1 MQKLNITQNEIKKIL
16 IFKLCCFGDII
27 FLTPTISALKKNFP
41 DAEISLIASPWIAA
55 LKNHLK
61 YVEDVII
68 FNDVFEKNFFKKAIG
83 TLSLIRVLRKK
94 KFDLVFMGH
103 RKSIF
108 GLIVKLSGIKY
119 RLGFRETKFLN
130 LTEAFDPNI
139 HETERYLNVL
149 KVNGLNTDDNKM
161 ELIQRKSKDDIKES
175 NKIEKDKFIIGI
187 FPFGGINPGTEMDI
201 KRWDIENYYS
211 LINKLTKDSKDYLIL
226 LFEGKESNE
235 RLVNK
240 NFDSNV
246 LIQNI
251 DIDLISIC
259 DILVCGDTGPLYIAD
274 ALEVSTIA
282 LFGPS
287 DPRLVAP
294 LDYPE
299 RRNLHQYIWKKPDC
313 SPCYTPTTSIDKS
326 NKKYWEGNRFLC
338 NTGTHE
344 CIKEITV
351 DEVFLQLNEMI
362 KKIKKSH
369 E

>member
-1 MQKLNITQNEIKKIL
+1 MKITQNEIKKIL

-68 FNDVFEKNFFKKAIG
+68 FTDVFEKNIFKKAIG

-94 KFDLVFMGH
+94 KFDLVFIGH
-103 RKSIF
+103 RKSIL

-119 RLGFRETKFLN
+119 RLGFKETKFLN
-130 LTEAFDPNI
+130 LTEKFDPNI

-149 KVNGLNTDDNKM
+149 RVNGLSTDDNKM
-161 ELIQRKSKDDIKES
+161 ELIQHKSKDEIKE
-175 NKIEKDKFIIGI
+175 NNNIKGDKLIIGI
-187 FPFGGINPGTEMDI
+187 FPFGGTNPGTEMDI

-211 LINKLTKDSKDYLIL
+211 LINKLTKDSKDHLIL
-226 LFEGKESNE
+226 LFEGKHINE
-235 RLVNK
+235 KLTKKDFAGDVMVK
-240 NFDSNV
+240 S
-246 LIQNI
+246 I

-287 DPRLVAP
+287 DQRLVAP
-294 LDYPE
+294 INYPE
-299 RRNLHQYIWKKPDC
+299 RKNLHQYIWKKPDC
-313 SPCYTPTTSIDKS
+313 SPCYTPTTSIDKR
-326 NKKYWEGNRFLC
+326 NRKYWKGNNFIC

-344 CIKEITV
+344 CMKEITV
-351 DEVFLQLNEMI
+351 DEVFSKLNEMI
-362 KKIKKSH
+362 KKLKKSN